1 MGEMLKYQN
10 ELQTLPIPELKDTLA
25 KYLEWVKPLLTEEEL
40 KNTTSIVEEFGKPGG
55 IGEKLHARLLEY
67 KNTIKD
73 NNSWLFPMWDE
84 MYLAGRYSIIPDISF
99 SALLNNKEYKER
111 YSLEEILARVAYAA
125 TGIYHQIVDGTL
137 PVDMIKGTPLC
148 MEQYLRMFKSM
159 RMVNTDI
166 DDFYVGDFDKKN
178 NYCILFNDNNIY
190 KIMLSDENG
199 QRIGISSLIIA
210 IETIRNNKN
219 IESYNPFLYTATT
232 RDLGKEVLDQI
243 LVSPDNL
250 VNFNEVK
257 DALFVMC
264 IDRGY
269 KNVKTSTKDVL
280 LSDGNNRCFDKTV
293 QFIINES
300 KEIGANI
307 EHTGFDGSTM
317 FAVLEMINNELEA
330 GIVDADSVKKSTFPK
345 KLDFLLTREAK
356 SSLDKLKVEQKEKS
370 EAYHFNFEY
379 FNEFGG
385 NKAKELKMSPDAFFH
400 IALQTAQ
407 YKTYGRIKS
416 TYESVAV
423 REFRQGRTECARSSS
438 MEKAE
443 FAKAFVERN
452 VSDEELYDLLQ
463 KASSSHVARIKDCKK
478 GLGVERHLFGMA
490 QMQAKFG
497 AELGINEVPALYTD
511 KGYKEL
517 KYDFLSTSGVGG
529 KYISHCAFGPQTA
542 EGLGIFYTMGKDQ
555 IVINSAARKEQQAK
569 ADEFVSNLMSAFVE
583 IKDFVE
589 GFHKSQENK

>member
-1 MGEMLKYQN
+1 
-10 ELQTLPIPELKDTLA
+10 
-25 KYLEWVKPLLTEEEL
+25 
-40 KNTTSIVEEFGKPGG
+40 
-55 IGEKLHARLLEY
+55 
-67 KNTIKD
+67 
-73 NNSWLFPMWDE
+73 
-84 MYLAGRYSIIPDISF
+84 
-99 SALLNNKEYKER
+99 
-111 YSLEEILARVAYAA
+111 
-125 TGIYHQIVDGTL
+125 
-137 PVDMIKGTPLC
+137 
-148 MEQYLRMFKSM
+148 
-159 RMVNTDI
+159 
-166 DDFYVGDFDKKN
+166 
-178 NYCILFNDNNIY
+178 
-190 KIMLSDENG
+190 MLSDENG

-269 KNVKTSTKDVL
+269 KNVKASTKDVL

-356 SSLDKLKVEQKEKS
+356 LSLDKLKVEQKEKS

-385 NKAKELKMSPDAFFH
+385 NKAKELKMRPDAFFH
-400 IALQTAQ
+400 ISLQTAQ
-407 YKTYGRIKS
+407 YKT
-416 TYESVAV
+416 
-423 REFRQGRTECARSSS
+423 
-438 MEKAE
+438 
-443 FAKAFVERN
+443 
-452 VSDEELYDLLQ
+452 
-463 KASSSHVARIKDCKK
+463 
-478 GLGVERHLFGMA
+478 
-490 QMQAKFG
+490 
-497 AELGINEVPALYTD
+497 
-511 KGYKEL
+511 
-517 KYDFLSTSGVGG
+517 
-529 KYISHCAFGPQTA
+529 
-542 EGLGIFYTMGKDQ
+542 
-555 IVINSAARKEQQAK
+555 
-569 ADEFVSNLMSAFVE
+569 
-583 IKDFVE
+583 
-589 GFHKSQENK
+589 